1 MVRKQPSQDPGP
13 EALEFLAVLG
23 LKPPVTEDDV
33 KQAYMEKAKLAH
45 PDRGGDAAQF
55 VRIQEAFEK
64 STQYARFKAGRMQW
78 LSGWVEQ
85 YAEQQDLLAEIKTL
99 GGEAKVESV
108 DWAAQSIGN
117 DFATVLDRVASIS
130 LRGPQIDDAVLA
142 GLIPRMRSTSG
153 LERLELLD
161 TSVTDAGLAEL
172 KGLENLKELDLRGT
186 KVSTT
191 AVETLLESLD
201 RLEVLGLAD
210 TGVGWAARL
219 KLKFGHRDIE
229 IQG

>member
-1 MVRKQPSQDPGP
+1 MARNQPSQNPGP

-130 LRGPQIDDAVLA
+130 LRGPQIDDALLA
-142 GLIPRMRSTSG
+142 RLVPRMRSTSG

-172 KGLENLKELDLRGT
+172 KVLENLKELDLRGT

-219 KLKFGHRDIE
+219 KLKFGHRDLE

>member
-1 MVRKQPSQDPGP
+1 MARNQPSQDPGP

-85 YAEQQDLLAEIKTL
+85 YAEQQDLLAEIKAL
-99 GGEAKVESV
+99 GGDAKVESV

-117 DFATVLDRVASIS
+117 DFATVLDRVASIT
-130 LRGPQIDDAVLA
+130 LRGPQVDDTLLA
-142 GLIPRMRSTSG
+142 KLVPRMRKTSG

-161 TSVTDAGLAEL
+161 TGVTDAGLAEL
-172 KGLENLKELDLRGT
+172 NALENLKELDLRGT
-186 KVSTT
+186 KVSVD
-191 AVETLLESLD
+191 AVQTLLESLD

-219 KLKFGHRDIE
+219 KLKFGHRDLE